1 MVFTILRPCLLRL
14 FEYFWI
20 DRHLYKNYTVEVNAN
35 FTENAKNDFHL
46 VVKAREGNQKAYADL
61 MHRYKDSIYFMAL
74 KMVNN
79 KEDAMDLT
87 VETFAKAFEKLEKY
101 QPDYAFSTWLFRVAT
116 NNCIDFIRKKK
127 LNTMSIHGMVDD
139 DGEEKT
145 LQIKADVLNPE
156 ETSIK
161 KQQTQELKVL
171 IESLP
176 ARYRNLITLRYFDE
190 LSYEEIAQQLDLP
203 LGTVKA
209 QLFRARY
216 LLGNIINRFNRDDI

>member
-1 MVFTILRPCLLRL
+1 MEI
-14 FEYFWI
+14 
-20 DRHLYKNYTVEVNAN
+20 NSN

-46 VVKAREGNQKAYADL
+46 VVKAREGSQKAYADL
-61 MHRYKDSIYFMAL
+61 MQRYKDSIYFMVL

-87 VETFAKAFEKLEKY
+87 VETFAKAFEKLDKY
-101 QPDYAFSTWLFRVAT
+101 QPEYAFSTWLFRVAT

-127 LNTMSIHGMVDD
+127 LNTTSIHGMTDE
-139 DGEEKT
+139 DGDEKQ

-161 KQQTQELKVL
+161 KQQTEELKLL
-171 IESLP
+171 IQSLP

-216 LLGNIINRFNRDDI
+216 LLGNIMNRFDRDDI